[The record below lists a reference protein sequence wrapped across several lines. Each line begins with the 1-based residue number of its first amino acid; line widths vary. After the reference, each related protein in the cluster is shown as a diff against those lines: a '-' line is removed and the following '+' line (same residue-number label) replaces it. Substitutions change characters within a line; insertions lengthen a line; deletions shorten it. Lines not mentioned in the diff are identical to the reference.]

1 MNRPGAF
8 LAGIGADLAAGFGL
22 LTRFPVGWL
31 VRPGQPYRPGR
42 AIWCYPLAG
51 ASIGVCVGVGLTGAR
66 SLGFG
71 PGVSAAWALCVALVL
86 TGGLHEDGLADLAD
100 GCGGG
105 HTPEKRLEI
114 MRDSRIGA
122 FGALALGASL
132 LIRFAAL
139 AELASRPA
147 AGIVAILAAAG
158 ALSRMAML
166 PVLQLPPARAD
177 GLGRSLGAPTRSVL
191 SGLVLTAALIALV
204 VLPLRLV
211 PGALAV
217 TVSVGWFVGRFAV
230 SRLGGRTGDVLG
242 ACVMAAECVLLS
254 LATVLPPV

>member
-1 MNRPGAF
+1 MSGAGRV
-8 LAGIGADLAAGFGL
+8 LAGLGADLAAGFGL
-22 LTRFPVGWL
+22 LTHFPVGWL

-51 ASIGVCVGVGLTGAR
+51 AAIGALVGTGLVGAR
-66 SLGFG
+66 SIGFG
-71 PGVSAAWALCVALVL
+71 PGLAAAWALCAALLL

-105 HTPEKRLEI
+105 HTPEQRLEI

-122 FGALALGASL
+122 FGALALGICL
-132 LIRFAAL
+132 LIRFGAMSA
-139 AELASRPA
+139 LASRP
-147 AGIVAILAAAG
+147 GPETIGILAAAC

-166 PVLQLPPARAD
+166 PVLRLPPARAD
-177 GLGRSLGAPTRSVL
+177 GLGRSLGTPTCPVL
-191 SGLVLTAALIALV
+191 AGMVLTATLIAV
-204 VLPLRLV
+204 ATLPLRLV
-211 PGALAV
+211 PGALV
-217 TVSVGWFVGRFAV
+217 VSVVVGWGISRFAV

-254 LATVLPPV
+254 LATVLPPA